1 GALGGVQ
8 QGGAPGGGGEAGSA
22 ACGPEAVAD
31 EGRRRTRSSTGA
43 IAGALGGVEQ
53 GGASEVARLVPWPGR
68 RSSDEEGGEHA
79 EHGATT
85 AGALGGVE
93 HGGGGEAPGSAACGP
108 KAAAGQGRRGTRSS
122 SKHRDAV
129 KTRLNMR
136 FVVSQVDT
144 TKVHEDVIPAVNVH
158 AASEE
163 IVKGEVY
170 QEYEGGF
177 TGEPQAT

>member
-1 GALGGVQ
+1 MRGGAPGGGGEAGSAACGPEAVADEGRRRTRSSTGAIAGALGGVQ

-43 IAGALGGVEQ
+43 IAGALGGVE
-53 GGASEVARLVPWPGR
+53 
-68 RSSDEEGGEHA
+68 
-79 EHGATT
+79 
-85 AGALGGVE
+85 
-93 HGGGGEAPGSAACGP
+93 HGGSGEAPGSAACGP

-129 KTRLNMR
+129 ETRLNMQ

-144 TKVHEDVIPAVNVH
+144 TYKLTFAQYLHSRV
-158 AASEE
+158 SL
-163 IVKGEVY
+163 KC
-170 QEYEGGF
+170 
-177 TGEPQAT
+177 